1 MATQIPRGKVIEVER
16 GGKRLRAGQGLLKGL
31 GVIWHHWSKSWT
43 DRLTRFDQ
51 IAGTFTVEYPEQRI
65 KIAEAYRNSPVLLYD
80 DETGHE
86 FCTSCY
92 QCERI
97 CPPQVIHMTQAKDPT
112 TGKPV
117 PAVSE
122 FIIEYDACM
131 GCGLCHEVCPFEA
144 IKMDSAYELSS
155 DDHPSMTVHKRE
167 LLRPVSYY
175 EKIAPT
181 MWEQVRENAYKKLEA
196 TKKRRS
202 GTLGIA
208 PQAIEAGTVASP
220 SPLPAPAT
228 EGAKLASPPAGDA
241 EATAATPKKL
251 SPEEK
256 AAKLEAIRAAKAAK
270 KTAEGGE
277 GGEGGESAP
286 TPPAAEAAGE
296 STAPPAD
303 DKAAKLAAIR
313 ARNVARKAAEA
324 SERGERGKHE
334 DEEKEG
340 GGTSETPP
348 TAEATGESATPP
360 ADDKAAKLAAIR
372 ARNAAKKKEEEQPAD
387 SEQQKDEEA

>member
-1 MATQIPRGKVIEVER
+1 MAMQIPRGKVIEMER

-80 DETGHE
+80 EETGHE
-86 FCTSCY
+86 FCTSCF
-92 QCERI
+92 QCERV
-97 CPPQVIHMTQAKDPT
+97 CPPQVIHMTQAKDPA

-117 PAVSE
+117 PAVTE

-155 DDHPSMTVHKRE
+155 DDHPAMTVHKRE

-175 EKIAPT
+175 EQIAPT
-181 MWEQVRENAYKKLEA
+181 MWEQVKENAYKKLEA

-220 SPLPAPAT
+220 PPPPAPET
-228 EGAKLASPPAGDA
+228 EGANLAPAVAGDA
-241 EATAATPKKL
+241 KAPDAPKKL

-270 KTAEGGE
+270 KAAEGGE
-277 GGEGGESAP
+277 GGESSE
-286 TPPAAEAAGE
+286 TPPAADAAGE
-296 STAPPAD
+296 STSPPAD

-324 SERGERGKHE
+324 A
-334 DEEKEG
+334 EG
-340 GGTSETPP
+340 GEGGESSETPP
-348 TAEATGESATPP
+348 PTETTGESTTPP

-372 ARNAAKKKEEEQPAD
+372 ARNAAKKKEQEEQQKGQQTN
-387 SEQQKDEEA
+387 SEQQTDEEA

>member
-220 SPLPAPAT
+220 SPPPAPAT

-277 GGEGGESAP
+277 GGESAP

-296 STAPPAD
+296 STAPPTD

-324 SERGERGKHE
+324 SERGERGEHE

-372 ARNAAKKKEEEQPAD
+372 ARNAARKKEQQEGQQAG